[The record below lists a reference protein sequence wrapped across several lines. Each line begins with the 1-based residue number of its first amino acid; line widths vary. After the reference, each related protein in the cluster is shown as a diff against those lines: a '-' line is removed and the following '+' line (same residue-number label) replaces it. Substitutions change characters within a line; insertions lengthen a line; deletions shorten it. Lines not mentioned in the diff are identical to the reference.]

1 MSILLSGPAG
11 SGKSARARELL
22 SQATKPTIVAD
33 FTSLFN
39 AVRLIE
45 RQPDGTFPVRTDR
58 DNVYLPIAET
68 MRREAIRQARQRGL
82 EIVATNSDGD
92 ARRRTALVAS
102 LGEGAVE
109 EVIDPGEQ
117 VVRARLAD
125 AISGELSSSCE
136 GAINRWYRRLR

>member
-58 DNVYLPIAET
+58 DNVYPPNSGDHA
-68 MRREAIRQARQRGL
+68 AGGNPAGKAAR
-82 EIVATNSDGD
+82 S
-92 ARRRTALVAS
+92 
-102 LGEGAVE
+102 
-109 EVIDPGEQ
+109 
-117 VVRARLAD
+117 
-125 AISGELSSSCE
+125 
-136 GAINRWYRRLR
+136 

>member
-1 MSILLSGPAG
+1 M
-11 SGKSARARELL
+11 
-22 SQATKPTIVAD
+22 
-33 FTSLFN
+33 
-39 AVRLIE
+39 
-45 RQPDGTFPVRTDR
+45 
-58 DNVYLPIAET
+58 
-68 MRREAIRQARQRGL
+68 
-82 EIVATNSDGD
+82 ATNSDGD